1 MISHHKNIRCQ
12 SHKNMRKIKTEQL
25 FHIVHNL
32 LQLTTWI
39 LMIYTDIWTFKRPN
53 LIIIGSITLWIFHR
67 QACNSFIFQTLTKI
81 EEFYN
86 FIKLLY
92 FILFYSVSLLYL
104 FQFFM
109 IHIMLLEFFGFKI
122 IGLWHSNPV

>member
-1 MISHHKNIRCQ
+1 
-12 SHKNMRKIKTEQL
+12 MRKIKTEQL

-39 LMIYTDIWTFKRPN
+39 LMIYTNIWTFKRPN
-53 LIIIGSITLWIFHR
+53 LIIIGSIILWIFHK
-67 QACNSFIFQTLTKI
+67 QACNSFIFQTPTKI
-81 EEFYN
+81 EEFDN

-104 FQFFM
+104 FQLFHQELEIFA
-109 IHIMLLEFFGFKI
+109 LL
-122 IGLWHSNPV
+122 HVRNPVQQYKPSHLYHPLA